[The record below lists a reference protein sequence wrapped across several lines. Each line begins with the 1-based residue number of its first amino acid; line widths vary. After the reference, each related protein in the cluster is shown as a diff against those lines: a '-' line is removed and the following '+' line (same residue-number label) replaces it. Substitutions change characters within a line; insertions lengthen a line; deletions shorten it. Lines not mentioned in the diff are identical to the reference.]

1 MKTLY
6 KHQEEMIREL
16 KVVMKKAI
24 DAERQNKQTEN
35 SKNILVQSPCG
46 SGKTVMFSNIAKSAE
61 EKGGYVLILVH
72 RNTLASQILKELS
85 LCDVDTEKVHVFTY
99 QSLVRKLNQKE
110 LPNYSIIITDE
121 AHHSVASS
129 YKKVYARWPE
139 SWKIGFTATPYRG
152 EGEPLSSVY
161 STMVKGPSVK
171 TLIREG
177 FLSEFSITTT
187 DMLGEKKKDLII
199 GKSGDFTKQSL
210 GKVFKE
216 FDYHSPVESYRLTL
230 SGKKTIVYVSTIN
243 GANSITKLFQEDGF
257 NARFIH
263 SSLSKSKIESTVE
276 DFRNDVFDIL
286 VNVDMVGEG
295 FDIPNCEA
303 VMLLRPT
310 NSLALHI
317 QQSMRCMRK
326 DGNKKAIILD
336 MVGNTKRL
344 GSPDKSTEWDYYFY
358 GENIKERV
366 VKKRHAKNVYSI
378 EAVVNKVRRKGYK
391 TGAIYYICL
400 EAGLIHSR
408 KDLEYIR
415 SVSGYRKNWVNCK
428 AAELGLQ

>member
-6 KHQEEMIREL
+6 EHQEKMIKEL
-16 KVVMKKAI
+16 KDAMKRAI
-24 DAERQNKQTEN
+24 HAEKQNKQTEN

-61 EKGGYVLILVH
+61 EKGGYVIILVH
-72 RNTLASQILKELS
+72 RNSLASQILKELS
-85 LCDVDTEKVHVFTY
+85 LCDIDTEKVHVFTY
-99 QSLVRKLNQKE
+99 QSLIRKLHQKE

-121 AHHSVASS
+121 AHHSVANS
-129 YKKVYARWPE
+129 YKKVYERWPE

-152 EGEPLSSVY
+152 EGEPLSSIY
-161 STMVKGPSVK
+161 STMVKGPTVK

-177 FLSEFSITTT
+177 FLSEFSIITT
-187 DMLGEKKKDLII
+187 DMLGEKKEDLII

-216 FDYHSPVESYRLTL
+216 FDYHSPVETYRLTL
-230 SGKKTIVYVSTIN
+230 SGRKTIVYVSTID
-243 GANSITKLFQEDGF
+243 GANSITKLFQEGGF

-263 SSLSKSKIESTVE
+263 SSLSKSKIESTIE
-276 DFRNDVFDIL
+276 DFRNDAFDIL

-295 FDIPNCEA
+295 FDVPNCEA

-326 DGNKKAIILD
+326 DKNKKAIILD

-344 GSPDKSTEWDYYFY
+344 GSPDKDTEWDYYFY
-358 GENIKERV
+358 GENLKEQI
-366 VKKRHAKNVYSI
+366 VKKPNAKNTYSI
-378 EAVVNKVRRKGYK
+378 EAVVKKVKRKGYK
-391 TGAIYYICL
+391 TAAIYFICL
-400 EAGLIHSR
+400 KAGLIRSR

-415 SVSGYRKNWVNCK
+415 SVSGYRKNWVNYK
-428 AAELGLQ
+428 AEELGL